1 MERVPVPRPTGSPA
15 RPTGSLQRLTGS
27 PVRPLVGAVLA
38 AAALAATG
46 ALAFGSATVQFRDAA
61 AMNSFMT
68 LGSTVGIGG
77 AADRITHLADPLSI
91 AAFLLVLTAV
101 ALVRSRPRT
110 AVAVAAVVLGA
121 NLTTQTL
128 KPALA
133 SPRIT
138 EAFAGAQLPA
148 ASWPSGHSTA
158 AMSIALCAVLV
169 SSSRWRP
176 AVAIAGAAFAVAL
189 GYSLMATGSHFPSDV
204 LGGYLV
210 AAIWVLTAAGALR
223 AADHRWPARQRD
235 KVAVRLSEVLAPS
248 AVAIGAAGAAGVG
261 VLLMR
266 PGTVLDE
273 TMRHTTMVASGLA
286 VASLGLA
293 VATGVVLA
301 LRR

>member
-1 MERVPVPRPTGSPA
+1 MPVQRPDGLPLP
-15 RPTGSLQRLTGS
+15 PTRWLQRPTGS

-68 LGSTVGIGG
+68 LGSSLGFAG
-77 AADRITHLADPLSI
+77 AADRVTHLADPMSI
-91 AAFLLVLTAV
+91 AVLLLALMAV
-101 ALVRSRPRT
+101 ALLRGRPRT

-138 EAFAGAQLPA
+138 ETFGGAQLPA

-176 AVAIAGAAFAVAL
+176 AVAIVGAAFAVAV
-189 GYSLMATGSHFPSDV
+189 GYSLLATGSHFPSDV

-210 AAIWVLTAAGALR
+210 AAIWVLTAAGGLR
-223 AADHRWPARQRD
+223 VADRRWPARERD
-235 KVAVRLSEVLAPS
+235 KAAVRLSDALAPS
-248 AVAIGAAGAAGVG
+248 AVAVGAAGAAGVG
-261 VLLMR
+261 ALLLR

-273 TMRHTTMVASGLA
+273 TMRHTTMVAGGLA